1 MRISKVGGVIAAAS
15 KKVAQ
20 PLLRVGA
27 ISVIRRIVIT
37 YQQAGVFPIVV
48 VTGAEEDEVK
58 RQLAGCGVI
67 FLQNTEPEQPELL
80 SSVRLGLEY
89 LYGKC
94 DRVMFT
100 PVNVPM
106 FTPTTLLTLMEHKED
121 IVVASYR
128 GQGGHP
134 VLIGENAIPSI
145 LRYGGGDGLRG
156 AMAESDASHARVD
169 VDDKGVVLSVHNAG
183 ELNAQLKEHN
193 AAILHPVLHM
203 RMEQETPFF
212 NERLKLLLF
221 LIANGYSIR
230 KGCACTGLAY
240 SKAWEMINQLE
251 HNLGYLVVERQRG
264 GKGGGGTSLTP
275 EGERFLLAYQEFE
288 ETVHQIAQKEFRER
302 FIYTKIIQ

>member
-20 PLLRVGA
+20 PLLRVGT

-37 YQQAGVFPIVV
+37 YQQAGIFPIVII
-48 VTGAEEDEVK
+48 TGAEEEEVK
-58 RQLAGCGVI
+58 RQLASYGVI
-67 FLQNTEPEQPELL
+67 FVRNGEPDEPELFT
-80 SSVRLGLEY
+80 SVRLGLEY
-89 LYGKC
+89 LDESC

-106 FTPTTLLTLMEHKED
+106 FTPTTLLTMMEREGD
-121 IVVASYR
+121 VVIASYQGR
-128 GQGGHP
+128 GGHP
-134 VLIGENAIPSI
+134 VLISHKAIPAI
-145 LRYGGGDGLRG
+145 LGYKGSEGLRG
-156 AMAESDASHARVD
+156 AIASGGLRRAWAD
-169 VDDKGVVLSVHNAG
+169 VDDKGVLLNVHNVE
-183 ELNAQLKEHN
+183 ELEAQLEEHN

-203 RMEQETPFF
+203 RMERESPFL

-221 LIANGYSIR
+221 LLSNNYSIR

-264 GKGGGGTSLTP
+264 GRGGGGTSLTP